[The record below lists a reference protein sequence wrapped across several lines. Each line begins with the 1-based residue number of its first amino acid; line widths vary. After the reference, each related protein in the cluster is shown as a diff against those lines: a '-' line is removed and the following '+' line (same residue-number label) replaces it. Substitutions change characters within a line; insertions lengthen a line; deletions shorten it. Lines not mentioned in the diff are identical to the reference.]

1 MEIMSN
7 TDQQSNGNPHTQET
21 RNSFNQKVAKLAMLG
36 RSKKVLWSDKRR
48 YRNI

>member
-1 MEIMSN
+1 MSN
-7 TDQQSNGNPHTQET
+7 IDQQNNGTPHTQET

-36 RSKKVLWSDKRR
+36 RSKKVQGSDKRR